1 MPTEDGGGAFIIWE
15 PKKQEARNV
24 QRKAFV
30 PQDTYE
36 LIQQYTKNLG
46 ADDLIYPHSEIS
58 MKTMLSRLFKRV
70 GVNVSSH
77 DFRHGKLSDIGKYLT
92 P

>member
-36 LIQQYTKNLG
+36 LI
-46 ADDLIYPHSEIS
+46 
-58 MKTMLSRLFKRV
+58 
-70 GVNVSSH
+70 
-77 DFRHGKLSDIGKYLT
+77 
-92 P
+92 